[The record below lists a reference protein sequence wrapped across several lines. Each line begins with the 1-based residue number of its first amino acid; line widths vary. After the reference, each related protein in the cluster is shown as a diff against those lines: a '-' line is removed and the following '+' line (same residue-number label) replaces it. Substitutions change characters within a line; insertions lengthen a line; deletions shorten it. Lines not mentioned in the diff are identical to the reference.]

1 MPKPVCQHQDRRSK
15 ASRVVRGLQDSGCP
29 MTRHLCHLMKTDR
42 RAPEVAK
49 CPTEAA
55 GNSPGTDQWPG
66 WTPESEW
73 QLQQACKLS
82 VMISV
87 FATWVS
93 FYTFWVRHQRSP
105 RPCRESLQMPSSTAL
120 SNEHVQAIL
129 WNVLSWN
136 VRCLIFFG
144 PQSLQKWLLANAS
157 AEAAAA
163 SMQTQCD
170 DQGVCQV
177 RWSVWWS
184 VCLPR
189 EFPFLLF
196 ELGIKEVPDL
206 AVSPCK
212 CRVPLL
218 LAMNMSKQ
226 FFETSCHGM
235 SDAWSLNC
243 TYLWATEKSRLNLA
257 AVMEGKAPG
266 RELRHAV
273 TTFDVLGDSLRSM
286 RSQAGYAAWC
296 MFVAVGR
303 CEAKAIESGSLNL
316 WMIAAHWAVVIVVTL
331 TGRLPPWPCT
341 KHSCHT
347 AGS

>member
-1 MPKPVCQHQDRRSK
+1 MHLALTSGLAGPQNQNGSCSK
-15 ASRVVRGLQDSGCP
+15 RANSVWWSGCLP
-29 MTRHLCHLMKTDR
+29 SAMI
-42 RAPEVAK
+42 
-49 CPTEAA
+49 
-55 GNSPGTDQWPG
+55 
-66 WTPESEW
+66 
-73 QLQQACKLS
+73 S

-93 FYTFWVRHQRSP
+93 FSTFRVRDQRSP

-157 AEAAAA
+157 AGAAAA
-163 SMQTQCD
+163 NMQTQCD

-189 EFPFLLF
+189 EFPSLLF

-218 LAMNMSKQ
+218 SAMNMSKQ

-235 SDAWSLNC
+235 SDAWSLIC
-243 TYLWATEKSRLNLA
+243 TYLWGTDKSRLNLA
-257 AVMEGKAPG
+257 ALMESKATCKKAKTCRDHLWHLG
-266 RELRHAV
+266 RVLHDACLLLSA
-273 TTFDVLGDSLRSM
+273 DVSERQKLSNM
-286 RSQAGYAAWC
+286 
-296 MFVAVGR
+296 
-303 CEAKAIESGSLNL
+303 KNL
-316 WMIAAHWAVVIVVTL
+316 
-331 TGRLPPWPCT
+331 
-341 KHSCHT
+341 CHT
-347 AGS
+347 HAHYGNLYLELWDLADCGQLNPAKTIPRFNLCFMQY